1 MKIPNEVHIEVDVV
15 CKVFKN
21 NKYENEKFFYL
32 TYQDYFDFIPK
43 LIDFKDDMKMLIFE
57 NVGSPVKKKDID
69 FDKVKELND
78 KLLDA
83 GIYHNDL
90 RTKNI
95 IYNSVK
101 DKYYIIDFELW
112 DNKRTDFRIGISNE
126 QDIRKNIL

>member
-1 MKIPNEVHIEVDVV
+1 MKNEVHIEVDVV

-83 GIYHNDL
+83 GIYHNDW

-112 DNKRTDFRIGISNE
+112 DNKRTDFRKVSEE

>member
-1 MKIPNEVHIEVDVV
+1 MKNEVHIEVDIV

-21 NKYENEKFFYL
+21 KNYEKEKFFYL
-32 TYQDYFDFIPK
+32 CYQNDFDFIPK

-83 GIYHNDL
+83 GIYHNDW

-95 IYNSVK
+95 IYDSVK

-112 DNKRTDFRIGISNE
+112 DNKRTDFRKVSEE

>member
-1 MKIPNEVHIEVDVV
+1 MKNEVHIEVDIV

-21 NKYENEKFFYL
+21 KNYEKEKFFYL
-32 TYQDYFDFIPK
+32 TYQNDFDFIPK

-69 FDKVKELND
+69 FKRIKELND

-83 GIYHNDL
+83 GIYHNDW

-112 DNKRTDFRIGISNE
+112 DNKRTDFRKVSDE
-126 QDIRKNIL
+126 QDIRNQLFNPN

>member
-1 MKIPNEVHIEVDVV
+1 MKNEVHIEVDVV

-57 NVGSPVKKKDID
+57 NVGSPLKKKDID

-83 GIYHNDL
+83 GIYHNDW

-112 DNKRTDFRIGISNE
+112 DNKRTDFRKVSEE

>member
-1 MKIPNEVHIEVDVV
+1 MKNEVHIEVDIV

-21 NKYENEKFFYL
+21 NKYENEKLFYL
-32 TYQDYFDFIPK
+32 CYQNDFDFIPK

-69 FDKVKELND
+69 FKRIKELND

-83 GIYHNDL
+83 GIYHNDW

-95 IYNSVK
+95 IYDSVK

-112 DNKRTDFRIGISNE
+112 DNKRTDFRKVSEE

>member
-1 MKIPNEVHIEVDVV
+1 MKNEVHIEVNIV

-21 NKYENEKFFYL
+21 NKYENEKLFYL
-32 TYQDYFDFIPK
+32 CYQNDFDFIPK

-57 NVGSPVKKKDID
+57 NVGSPLKKKDID
-69 FDKVKELND
+69 FKRIKELND

-83 GIYHNDL
+83 GIYHNDW

-95 IYNSVK
+95 IYDSVK
-101 DKYYIIDFELW
+101 YKYYIIDFELW
-112 DNKRTDFRIGISNE
+112 DNKRTDFRKVSEE

>member
-1 MKIPNEVHIEVDVV
+1 MKNEVHIEVDLV

-83 GIYHNDL
+83 GIYHNDW

-112 DNKRTDFRIGISNE
+112 DNKRTDFRKVSEE

>member
-1 MKIPNEVHIEVDVV
+1 MKNEVHIEVDIV

-57 NVGSPVKKKDID
+57 NVGSPLKKKDID

-83 GIYHNDL
+83 GIYHNDW

-112 DNKRTDFRIGISNE
+112 DNKRTDFRKVSEE

>member
-1 MKIPNEVHIEVDVV
+1 MKNEVHIEVDVV

-57 NVGSPVKKKDID
+57 NVGSPLKKKDID

-83 GIYHNDL
+83 GIYHNDW
-90 RTKNI
+90 RIKNI

-112 DNKRTDFRIGISNE
+112 DNKRTDFRKVSEE